1 MPVVVKLTSAAHGGN
16 GQSSCGDGT
25 HANCGPNCDCG
36 CPYTGMHERGR
47 VEDVRAI
54 EARHPDTWLAL
65 VIPPGEDEYQPEQA
79 MLVAYGDDENE
90 VFDAAQSVTFNQVLH
105 VYYNTSLQQYLA
117 WADQ

>member
-1 MPVVVKLTSAAHGGN
+1 
-16 GQSSCGDGT
+16 
-25 HANCGPNCDCG
+25 
-36 CPYTGMHERGR
+36 MHERGR